1 MEKKY
6 IITGNTNAWI
16 AQRDSTFNGKPR
28 IIIEEGL
35 TLREAQKKL
44 LEMFNEDYEDRGW
57 YAVNW
62 GITVNISSRLAA
74 PTFNDGTRQYEYD
87 SRVYR
92 IEEQE

>member
-1 MEKKY
+1 MGKKY
-6 IITGNTNAWI
+6 MIIGKTNSWI
-16 AQRDSTFNGKPR
+16 AHRDIKFNGK
-28 IIIEEGL
+28 IEITIDQDL

-44 LEMFNEDYEDRGW
+44 LDMFNEDYEDRGW
-57 YAVNW
+57 FAVNW
-62 GITVNISSRLAA
+62 GIAVNISGRLAA